1 MRWHAW
7 VGPALV
13 CGVAGWA
20 GHDVRAVGW
29 SITLPAALAVG
40 AALLWPALSGRRP
53 AGVPAGRLAVAAV
66 VALSAGATL
75 GYGGSSPNRA
85 GVWWL
90 VETAGLLALLTL
102 VVRAEPA
109 RWAVPAAGGLLLA
122 LGALPTRLGL
132 RMEPPSPAGEL
143 AVLCAGWALA
153 GLAAAAGGAALRRL
167 DRHRELAVAEARRA
181 QRLALARHLHDFV
194 AHEVSGMLVRAQAGG
209 VVGERDPRAALAALA
224 EVEEAGQRALAS
236 LDHAV
241 LLLGAADGGA
251 PAGAPPFEAGLAE
264 LAALVARFHT
274 ADDAEVVLE
283 QDPAT
288 RAPGLSVAV
297 SGAAYR
303 VVLEALTN
311 VRRHARHVGRVRV
324 VARRRGAELEISV
337 TDDGAGGKGA
347 AGDAAGRP
355 RAGGGTGLAELA
367 RQVGALDG
375 TLTAAARV
383 PRGWRVTARFVAAWP
398 T

>member
-1 MRWHAW
+1 MSWGAR
-7 VGPALV
+7 VGPVLACGLV
-13 CGVAGWA
+13 AWA
-20 GHDVRAVGW
+20 GHDVPAVGW
-29 SITLPAALAVG
+29 LITWPAVWAAG
-40 AALLWPALSGRRP
+40 AAVLWPALAGRRP
-53 AGVPAGRLAVAAV
+53 AGVPAGRLAVAAA
-66 VALSAGATL
+66 VALSVGSTL
-75 GYGGSSPNRA
+75 GYGGASPNRA

-102 VVRAEPA
+102 TVRAEPA

-122 LGALPTRLGL
+122 VGALPARLGL
-132 RMEPPSPAGEL
+132 RMDPPSSAGEL
-143 AVLCAGWALA
+143 LGLSAGWALA

-167 DRHRELAVAEARRA
+167 DRRRERAVTEARRA

-209 VVGERDPRAALAALA
+209 VVGERDPRAALAALR

-241 LLLGAADGGA
+241 LLLGAADAEA
-251 PAGAPPFEAGLAE
+251 PAAAPPFEAGLAE
-264 LAALVARFHT
+264 LAGLVARFRT

-288 RAPGLSVAV
+288 RDPGLSAAV

-311 VRRHARHVGRVRV
+311 VRRHAGTVGRVRV
-324 VARRRGAELEISV
+324 VARRLGAALVISV
-337 TDDGAGGKGA
+337 TDDGVPDEGA
-347 AGDAAGRP
+347 AGRAAGLP
-355 RAGGGTGLAELA
+355 RAAGGTGLAELA
-367 RQVGALDG
+367 RQVGALGG
-375 TLTAAARV
+375 TLTSGARA
-383 PRGWRVTARFVAAWP
+383 PRGWRVTARFVTAWP